1 MTLINKIINKLSSKR
16 TIFHSEDDFKFE
28 FAMAIKNQ
36 YPEAAIRLEKP
47 FEITMDDTKK
57 RVYFDIY
64 FKLEEFEYVI
74 ELKYKTTLIDKK
86 EMIETKEEAFY
97 LKHHG
102 ADDITRYAIRKDIY
116 RVEQFVNQKE
126 KRKGFVIFLTNDP
139 VYSKVI
145 SNKKNLNKNLSL
157 YNGFII
163 EKKIDCWNRTEEQ
176 MNNPKHFTKSKEL
189 SYQLN
194 LRNEYEVKWE
204 NYSNVLNSEFRY
216 LFFNINN

>member
-1 MTLINKIINKLSSKR
+1 MVDIFLLISSLKSHR
-16 TIFHSEDDFKFE
+16 PIFHSEDDFKFE
-28 FAMAIKNQ
+28 LAMAIK
-36 YPEAAIRLEKP
+36 ELKAEIRLEKP
-47 FEITMDDTKK
+47 FEITMDNEKK

-64 FKLEEFEYVI
+64 FILEEIEYVI

-86 EMIETKEEAFY
+86 EMIETNKEAFY

-126 KRKGFVIFLTNDP
+126 NRKGFVIFLTNDP
-139 VYSKVI
+139 VYSKNI
-145 SNKKNLNKNLSL
+145 SNNNNLNKNLSL
-157 YNGFII
+157 HDEFII
-163 EKKIDCWNRTEEQ
+163 EKEIECWNRTEEQ

-189 SYQLN
+189 SYKLN

-204 NYSNVLNSEFRY
+204 NYSNILNSEFSY
-216 LFFNINN
+216 LFLDIKGI

>member
-1 MTLINKIINKLSSKR
+1 MKHLKEILINIASKR
-16 TIFHSEDDFKFE
+16 PIFHSEDDFKFE

-64 FKLEEFEYVI
+64 FILDEIEYVI
-74 ELKYKTTLIDKK
+74 ELKYKTKLIDKK
-86 EMIETKEEAFY
+86 EIIETNKEAFY

-126 KRKGFVIFLTNDP
+126 NRKGFVIFITNDP
-139 VYSKVI
+139 VYYKNI
-145 SNKKNLNKNLSL
+145 SNKNNLNKNLSL
-157 YNGFII
+157 HNGFLIK
-163 EKKIDCWNRTEEQ
+163 KKIVSIIL
-176 MNNPKHFTKSKEL
+176 KI
-189 SYQLN
+189 Y
-194 LRNEYEVKWE
+194 
-204 NYSNVLNSEFRY
+204 
-216 LFFNINN
+216 